1 MRIEK
6 WDQDNF
12 PYDLI
17 MDKLGEINEIEQ
29 TIPGVYYLS
38 VSGGEEWSRGEY
50 YAVSDQTPNISQE
63 AKEYGVLMEDD
74 LGLLLYPFEKDDSG
88 WRIIQYEVYRYCTA
102 NRLPLQEK
110 DALINSV
117 LYGREIH
124 PDYFGTYPVP
134 ALTPWGYTLRYKV
147 LDNGVYWMETS
158 YCRRALAVCPPI
170 CQELSDIAM
179 KIAVQTEHN
188 PEFEMESP
196 VFFEEKSY
204 CIPIWELM
212 KVRKRWQSGMV
223 DKAALMNAIWQNCP
237 EYAAVYNAQV
247 QRGLYDATGLLL
259 NSVGIETELN
269 PDTED
274 TISISP
280 QAGIEFLRF

>member
-1 MRIEK
+1 MSAEK
-6 WDQDNF
+6 WSTDDF
-12 PYDLI
+12 PYVLI
-17 MDKLGEINEIEQ
+17 ENMLGEINEIEQ
-29 TIPGVYYLS
+29 EIPGVYYLS

-50 YAVSDQTPNISQE
+50 YAVLEQTPNISQE

-74 LGLLLYPFEKDDSG
+74 SELLLYPFEKDNSG

-102 NRLPLQEK
+102 NGLPLPEK

-134 ALTPWGYTLRYKV
+134 TLTPWGYTLRYKV
-147 LDNGVYWMETS
+147 LDNGIYWMETS
-158 YCRRALAVCPPI
+158 YCRRALAVCSPI
-170 CQELSDIAM
+170 CQGLSDIAM

-188 PEFEMESP
+188 PETEMEGP
-196 VFFEEKSY
+196 AFFEEKSY

-212 KVRKRWQSGMV
+212 KTRKRWQSGMV

-237 EYAAVYNAQV
+237 EYAAVHNAQV
-247 QRGLYDATGLLL
+247 QQGLYDTTGLLL

-269 PDTED
+269 PDMED
-274 TISISP
+274 AISISP
-280 QAGIEFLRF
+280 QAGIEFLCF